1 MANEAYHASATYF
14 PTTGQV
20 FAGEHE
26 RIPAM
31 NARLLATYK
40 LDAKKS
46 VKNTIPNAA
55 LSAAAKSVHRTM
67 AAGDG
72 MPLMGAEGVANSE
85 NLSHLQLIRLFP
97 EAQAAP
103 ERYFYLEDAFVKR
116 EIPMLEFRETFRDV
130 NDAVEYLDRMEE
142 TKITK
147 TSYQEIKYDLKKLV
161 GKVYTPIEDIMRT
174 IINPQMVDLENLR
187 WNYAWKR
194 NKLAIEQIK
203 KIARK
208 ADGTAITGDTATALS
223 DGDKV
228 GNPLTLASTGG
239 VHSANRIASK
249 INEFC
254 HAFLKRND
262 LSVTHLLWN
271 TDDYTTYTENTWTRK
286 GPIEL
291 SPERMPSG
299 GVVETPGLTGI
310 TSIVDLEV
318 PKGTIFAINKSNAL
332 RIGEGPKIM
341 RRYYDE
347 ERDSEAIKMLDF
359 VQFLSVDDQIGDKLG
374 RNFAFRM
381 TLKD

>member
-1 MANEAYHASATYF
+1 MANEGYHASATYF

-31 NARLLATYK
+31 NAKLLATYK
-40 LDAKKS
+40 LDAKSKR
-46 VKNTIPNAA
+46 VRNTIPNAA
-55 LSAAAKSVHRTM
+55 LSATAKTVQHSMT
-67 AAGDG
+67 AGDG
-72 MPLMGAEGVANSE
+72 MALMAAEGVANSE
-85 NLSHLQLIRLFP
+85 NLAHLQLIRLFP

-103 ERYFYLEDAFVKR
+103 ESYFYLEEAFVKR

-130 NDAVEYLDRMEE
+130 NDTIEYLDRMEE
-142 TKITK
+142 SKVTK

-187 WNYAWKR
+187 WNYSWKR

-203 KIARK
+203 KITRAS
-208 ADGTAITGDTATALS
+208 DGTTSTNDDVGDPKA
-223 DGDKV
+223 
-228 GNPLTLASTGG
+228 LASTGG
-239 VHSANRIASK
+239 VHSANRIASE
-249 INEFC
+249 INKFC
-254 HAFLKRND
+254 HKFLKRND
-262 LSVTHLLWN
+262 LSITHLIWN
-271 TDDYTTYTENTWTRK
+271 TDDFATYTENTWTRK

-299 GVVETPGLTGI
+299 GVVETLGLQGI

-318 PKGTIFAINKSNAL
+318 PAGTLYAINKPNAL

-347 ERDSEAIKMLDF
+347 EKDSEAIKMLDF
-359 VQFLSVDDQIGDKLG
+359 VQFLSVDDQIGDNLG
-374 RNFAFRM
+374 RNFAFKMR
-381 TLKD
+381 LQ